1 MNERTRVLLV
11 ANGAGLWIT
20 AVLVGWMYMFML
32 LGEIELFPLIPSIDV
47 EIPGEARAWNMAHLE
62 GITNG
67 LLLMGLAAVAPL
79 LTLSDR
85 QHRLLF
91 WAAVI
96 TGWGFTLPAWA
107 NALAGTRGLA
117 FDGGPFPG
125 GLANSVIYLTG
136 WPPVI
141 AVHLLFGLLLLGAV
155 NRLKACPR
163 GSPQRS

>member
-20 AVLVGWMYMFML
+20 AVLVGWMYFFML
-32 LGEIELFPLIPSIDV
+32 RGEIELFPIIPGIDV
-47 EIPGEARAWNMAHLE
+47 QIPGEARAWNMAHLE

-67 LLLMGLAAVAPL
+67 LLLMGLAALAPL
-79 LTLSDR
+79 LTLTNK
-85 QHRLLF
+85 QHRILF
-91 WAAVI
+91 WCALI

-125 GLANSVIYLTG
+125 GLANSIIYLCG
-136 WPPVI
+136 WPSVI
-141 AVHLLFGLLLLGAV
+141 AVHIVFALMLLGAM
-155 NRLKACPR
+155 NRLKELR
-163 GSPQRS
+163 